1 MFRPVSTDSKE
12 AQLWFDR
19 GLNWCYG
26 YNYEEAVRC
35 FRKASE
41 FDPSCA
47 MAYWGM
53 AYASGS
59 NYYQAW
65 RAFGKE
71 LLKQVAS
78 DCYRLTQ
85 EAVARLD
92 NTSALERALIVALP
106 KRYQSAQ
113 VASNDE
119 FRAWNDAFCAA
130 MKEVYASFPDDFDIC
145 ALYADVM
152 INKTPDKLWDIKR
165 GVPAEGADTVAAM
178 DVLERAL
185 RQMEE
190 GEREPHPGVM
200 HVYIHTMEMSPFPE
214 RAWYAANG
222 LRDMV
227 PDAGHLQHMPSHI
240 DILCGHYYDAVVAN
254 NKAIVADRKYL
265 EREGPLN
272 YYTIY
277 RSHNYHFKLYA
288 AMFLGQYK
296 TAMDTVNEMIATIP
310 EALLRVSEPP
320 MADWLESF
328 IGMKMDVLI
337 RFGKWQEIINEPLP
351 DDPTLYS
358 VTTTMI
364 HYAKG
369 LAHAALGNVE
379 AAEEEKQRFLDA
391 FATVPETRTVYNN
404 KCRDILAVAAEMLN
418 GEIEYRKGNYEK
430 AFKHLRQSVFLDD
443 NLLYSEPWAWMQP
456 TRHALGALLLE
467 QGHVEE
473 AEQVYRADLGLD
485 NTLSRG
491 LQHPL
496 NLWSLHGYVEW
507 LIRQNKHA
515 EAAAAQARL
524 NLAMAHADVPI
535 HASCYCRGETSC
547 CD

>member
-1 MFRPVSTDSKE
+1 MSNYFDLGTYSRPITTSSPE

-47 MAYWGM
+47 MARE

-59 NYYQAW
+59 NYYKAW

-71 LLKQVAS
+71 LLKQVAT

-92 NTSALERALIVALP
+92 NTSAVERALIVALP

-119 FRAWNDAFCAA
+119 FRASLDAFCAA

-178 DVLERAL
+178 GVLERAL
-185 RQMEE
+185 RQIEE
-190 GEREPHPGVM
+190 GEREPHPGM
-200 HVYIHTMEMSPFPE
+200 CTSISIPSRCRLSPNEPGMPPMGC
-214 RAWYAANG
+214 ATWCQ
-222 LRDMV
+222 M
-227 PDAGHLQHMPSHI
+227 PDIYSTCLLTLIFCVAIITTPWWQITRPLLQTASIWSAKGRSITTRSTVLIIITSSSTPPS
-240 DILCGHYYDAVVAN
+240 LLSSEPAPT
-254 NKAIVADRKYL
+254 
-265 EREGPLN
+265 EEG
-272 YYTIY
+272 T
-277 RSHNYHFKLYA
+277 R
-288 AMFLGQYK
+288 FLGQYN

-369 LAHAALGNVE
+369 LAHAALGNVK

-404 KCRDILAVAAEMLN
+404 KCRDILVLSFRSDLAEMLN
-418 GEIEYRKGNYEK
+418 GAGTQRQLRK
-430 AFKHLRQSVFLDD
+430 
-443 NLLYSEPWAWMQP
+443 
-456 TRHALGALLLE
+456 
-467 QGHVEE
+467 
-473 AEQVYRADLGLD
+473 
-485 NTLSRG
+485 
-491 LQHPL
+491 
-496 NLWSLHGYVEW
+496 SL
-507 LIRQNKHA
+507 
-515 EAAAAQARL
+515 
-524 NLAMAHADVPI
+524 
-535 HASCYCRGETSC
+535 
-547 CD
+547 